1 MRPLK
6 EHEIVPTYSN
16 EAMSDVDGYI
26 WKKAIEV
33 EFQSMYSNQIWEL
46 IEVPKRIKLIQCK
59 WIYKKKNRVGGKV

>member
-1 MRPLK
+1 
-6 EHEIVPTYSN
+6 
-16 EAMSDVDGYI
+16 MSDVDAYI

-33 EFQSMYSNQIWEL
+33 ELQSMYSNQIWEL